1 MPKGMFDNQMEKRLQ
16 REVEGIY
23 GNEAFTG
30 DLDDNSAGVL
40 LKWAED
46 RVRTIVQSTEEMD
59 DTNAEAMIYPRLKA
73 LRRMARY
80 INRAISSEEPDP
92 DWVENVI
99 NQARIV
105 YGEAF
110 SEPDRLKLK
119 ALISSRTNAADII
132 QTLKRFIEGEADGT
146 EEEDNNNLQPF

>member
-1 MPKGMFDNQMEKRLQ
+1 MPKGMFDNQLKKRLQ

-23 GNEAFTG
+23 GNEALTG

-59 DTNAEAMIYPRLKA
+59 DAQAEQLMYPRLKA

-80 INRAISSEEPDP
+80 INRALSSADSDP
-92 DWVENVI
+92 DWIEKVL
-99 NQARIV
+99 NQARVV
-105 YGEAF
+105 YGETF
-110 SEPDRLKLK
+110 SEPDQLKLK
-119 ALISSRTNAADII
+119 ALISSKTTAADII
-132 QTLKRFIEGEADGT
+132 QTLKHFIEGEDDDK
-146 EEEDNNNLQPF
+146 EDDVNLQKF